1 MPQLNANAL
10 GSLPISLWMMQLW
23 KRWVGDEILCSQV
36 TRIFNMLGSQ
46 QSRPRADHHLFIAPN
61 GTIQPLHPLSRNR
74 GHWTR
79 PMPSIRQMRPLSN
92 APVNAMCRTQQLS
105 TRCLM
110 LYCLMPIGQMST
122 CCLMQSKEVSES
134 TFGHRTSLRPYIGQ
148 TTLKCMFAD
157 GFIFECIW
165 KENNN
170 IN

>member
-23 KRWVGDEILCSQV
+23 KRWVEDEILCSQV

-79 PMPSIRQMRPLSN
+79 PMPSIRQNAAFVQCSCECHVSHPTALYAMPDAILSD
-92 APVNAMCRTQQLS
+92 A
-105 TRCLM
+105 
-110 LYCLMPIGQMST
+110 
-122 CCLMQSKEVSES
+122 
-134 TFGHRTSLRPYIGQ
+134 HRTNVHVLSDAVQR
-148 TTLKCMFAD
+148 
-157 GFIFECIW
+157 GFREHFWPSDKSEALHW
-165 KENNN
+165 TNN
-170 IN
+170 IEVYVCRWVYIWVHMKRK